1 MQAKIID
8 ITRDKN
14 YEKYLY
20 RCLAPMP
27 FKKYKSRNEYL
38 KKAIDRGFH
47 KKLLIFN
54 NEIAGQIEYAPPEA
68 SGYPIMGDNIIVLN
82 CIWVLRKAKGH
93 AFGKTLLEDMLKSE
107 KAAAGFATI
116 GLENHWSPW
125 FKKQQME
132 KLGFAS
138 IDSIKVSHKTKRRE
152 QVFSIHL
159 MWMPMKE
166 KVKFPEWDKQ
176 KLLQGETF
184 CLAHPLYRPQT
195 FRGNILEEKDMLF
208 KSVN

>member
-1 MQAKIID
+1 LNLQIKIID
-8 ITRDKN
+8 ITQNVK

-27 FKKYKSRNEYL
+27 FRRYNNREEYL
-38 KKAIDRGFH
+38 KKAIPKGFH

-54 NEIAGQIEYAPPEA
+54 REVVGQIEYAPAEA
-68 SGYPIMGDNIIVLN
+68 SGYPILDDNIIVMN
-82 CIWVLRKAKGH
+82 CIWVLRKAKKH
-93 AFGKTLLEDMLKSE
+93 NFGKLLLENMIKNEGD
-107 KAAAGFATI
+107 AAGFATV

-125 FKKQQME
+125 FRKWQME
-132 KLGFAS
+132 NLGFRP
-138 IDSIKVSHKTKRRE
+138 IDSIKVSHKLKRKE
-152 QVFSIHL
+152 QVFSIYL

-166 KVKFPEWDKQ
+166 KVKFPTWDKQ

-195 FRGNILEEKDMLF
+195 FRENIFEKKDMFL
-208 KSVN
+208 KT